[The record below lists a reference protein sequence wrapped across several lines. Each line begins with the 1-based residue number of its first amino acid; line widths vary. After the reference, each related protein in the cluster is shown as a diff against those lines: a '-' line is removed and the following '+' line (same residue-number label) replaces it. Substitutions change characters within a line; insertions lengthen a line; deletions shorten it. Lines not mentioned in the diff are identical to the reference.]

1 MDVQVKLCLQGG
13 HVWEFCCDEDDPI
26 IFGLVSALPGADLG
40 HNLPADGL
48 IQVETRTGER
58 VFLARSSLVS
68 VDVVPIVDELQFL
81 SSKRLA
87 VSLPTPTQ
95 GLLTPSSF
103 AMASD
108 ALPSEIHR
116 ALVGHVLAQDA
127 SISTP
132 AQDGAHEL
140 RLGPLEGPAIKE
152 LRSLIHK
159 SCAAVGLT
167 QSSEIDLQLQL
178 FALGDGNAVWWE
190 PNSDNILIMVYHCFK
205 QPKGF
210 SGGGVRLFD
219 SKLQDSLHR
228 AAKPFRDIEI
238 DDNSA
243 LFFPSGVVSAG
254 LPIRCQSNASND
266 RLFVLLGLARQG
278 TTK

>member
-1 MDVQVKLCLQGG
+1 MT
-13 HVWEFCCDEDDPI
+13 WT
-26 IFGLVSALPGADLG
+26 A
-40 HNLPADGL
+40 
-48 IQVETRTGER
+48 
-58 VFLARSSLVS
+58 
-68 VDVVPIVDELQFL
+68 
-81 SSKRLA
+81 
-87 VSLPTPTQ
+87 
-95 GLLTPSSF
+95 
-103 AMASD
+103 
-108 ALPSEIHR
+108 
-116 ALVGHVLAQDA
+116 A

-219 SKLQDSLHR
+219 SKLQDSLRR

-243 LFFPSGVVSAG
+243 LFFPGGVVSAG
-254 LPIRCQSNASND
+254 LPVRCQSNASND